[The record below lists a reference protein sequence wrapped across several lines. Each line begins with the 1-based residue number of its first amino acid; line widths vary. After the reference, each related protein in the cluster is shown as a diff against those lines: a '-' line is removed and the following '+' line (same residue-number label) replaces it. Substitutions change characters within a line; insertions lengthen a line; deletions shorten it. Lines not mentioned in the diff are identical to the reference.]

1 MKRWLSLLL
10 ALCLCVVVMLALCAS
25 VSAKSECRL
34 YDMTLKTESGEV
46 LDQIKNGHFWVTVS
60 AKKTGKLNATILL
73 ATYDSAGRY
82 LGLYTM
88 RASVPTGTVYELGAL
103 VDNTDGRIA
112 TMKAFA
118 VDSLSGGRPLG
129 DSIEYGKRSYT
140 IETGEMGRPVLCWID
155 GTTEP
160 ATPIQSYDDGVS
172 GSDLWSE
179 SGMSADQKLA
189 LYVNGRYEG
198 MIRLGDMIAYGLP
211 GRPDGGLFRPDR
223 DDRHIPCACS
233 RYS

>member
-1 MKRWLSLLL
+1 
-10 ALCLCVVVMLALCAS
+10 
-25 VSAKSECRL
+25 
-34 YDMTLKTESGEV
+34 
-46 LDQIKNGHFWVTVS
+46 
-60 AKKTGKLNATILL
+60 
-73 ATYDSAGRY
+73 
-82 LGLYTM
+82 M
-88 RASVPTGTVYELGAL
+88 RASIPTGTVYKLGAL
-103 VDNTDGRIA
+103 VDNTDGKIV

-140 IETGEMGRPVLCWID
+140 IETGEMGRPVLCWRD

-211 GRPDGGLFRPDR
+211 GRLSWGMFVFVVVVL
-223 DDRHIPCACS
+223 
-233 RYS
+233 